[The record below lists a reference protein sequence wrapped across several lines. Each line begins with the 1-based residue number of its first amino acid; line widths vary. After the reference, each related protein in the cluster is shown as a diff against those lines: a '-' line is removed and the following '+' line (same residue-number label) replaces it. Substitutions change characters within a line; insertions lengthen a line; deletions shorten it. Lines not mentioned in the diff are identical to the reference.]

1 MKKQKALIYVILA
14 HLSMMSVYS
23 QSMLTQPS
31 NKISTSP
38 SSTNPCS
45 ITADAAQPLN
55 FGSFCLKNS
64 GSSGGTI
71 TVGWDGSRT
80 STGDVILINNGEIAS
95 PAIFEVSLCPGRD
108 VTITYPPIAI
118 LNGGNGG
125 SLILN
130 IGPTEKGESG
140 STFRV
145 SDAPGFLT
153 QLRVGGTLNIGPNTS
168 NLGGN
173 YNVSFTIAFNQQ

>member
-1 MKKQKALIYVILA
+1 MKKQIALMYVILA
-14 HLSMMSVYS
+14 HLSMMSVYT
-23 QSMLTQPS
+23 QSVSTHS
-31 NKISTSP
+31 YNKINGTFSSP
-38 SSTNPCS
+38 IPCS
-45 ITADAAQPLN
+45 ITADAVQPLN
-55 FGSFCLKNS
+55 FGSFSLKNS
-64 GSSGGTI
+64 GSIGGTI

-80 STGDVILINNGEIAS
+80 ATGDVILINNGEIAS
-95 PAIFEVSLCPGRD
+95 PAIFEVNLCPGRD

-140 STFRV
+140 STFHV
-145 SDAPGFLT
+145 SDEPGFLT
-153 QLRVGGTLNIGPNTS
+153 QLRVGGTLNIGPNSS

-173 YNVSFTIAFNQQ
+173 FNVSFTIAFNQQ